1 MRKTHGALAP
11 RGRKNNQMMYITQ
24 LKTRKNHQNLKEA
37 NALHVVT
44 HRFCWD
50 STMNSDNDPEH
61 HDEIIAEVSRQE
73 MDSLINATANEQ
85 VTSDDDHGDIQS
97 KQLSPP
103 PSTATAT
110 NKGGSKQAR
119 EQKPAN
125 PQRSNQHEGNNEDTR
140 SRRERQNRTNEEHPD
155 YRVRMLRENHQ
166 RVNEVA
172 PVVQTSNRNRRTT
185 PSLKET
191 VRTTILAG
199 AGSYVS
205 AYGTLHIHVNNANRL
220 MAEMSNIRV
229 IGTRCYDSRI
239 SSHGL
244 ELITIQSASAT
255 NGPLS
260 EFVSENI
267 RRKVL
272 VTNKFAATTS
282 QRLPGTVAG
291 VLTPARVGNQMV
303 TYLIKLDN

>member
-1 MRKTHGALAP
+1 
-11 RGRKNNQMMYITQ
+11 
-24 LKTRKNHQNLKEA
+24 
-37 NALHVVT
+37 
-44 HRFCWD
+44 
-50 STMNSDNDPEH
+50 MNSDNDPEH

-85 VTSDDDHGDIQS
+85 VTSDDDNGDIQS

-199 AGSYVS
+199 AGSAEDTMKSTDETYVS

-267 RRKVL
+267 WRKVL

-282 QRLPGTVAG
+282 QRLPGMVAG
-291 VLTPARVGNQMV
+291 VLTPARIGNQLV